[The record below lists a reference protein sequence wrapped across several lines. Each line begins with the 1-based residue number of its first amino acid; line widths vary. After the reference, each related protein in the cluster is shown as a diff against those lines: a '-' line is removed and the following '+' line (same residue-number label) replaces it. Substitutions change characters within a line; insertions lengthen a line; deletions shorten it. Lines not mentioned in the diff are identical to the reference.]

1 MKRKSIA
8 VIAPL
13 IMILFS
19 SCGANYALIQH
30 MNENSTQVQLRRNN
44 FLVTN
49 RVSGSAELD
58 YVLMFGG
65 MNRRRLYENAYANM
79 LESANLLNSSK
90 ALINI
95 VTEEHVGGLP
105 PFYFKRTI
113 TVSAMVV
120 EFTE

>member
-1 MKRKSIA
+1 MKKMFIA
-8 VIAPL
+8 IITPL
-13 IMILFS
+13 ILMLFS
-19 SCGANYALIQH
+19 SCGVNYALIQH

-49 RVSGSAELD
+49 KVSGSAELD

-105 PFYFKRTI
+105 PFFFKRTI

>member
-8 VIAPL
+8 FIAPL
-13 IMILFS
+13 ILILFS

-30 MNENSTQVQLRRNN
+30 LHENSTQVQLRRNN
-44 FLVTN
+44 FRVTDK
-49 RVSGSAELD
+49 VSGSAEVE

-65 MNRRRLYENAYANM
+65 LNRRQLYENAYADM
-79 LESANLLNSSK
+79 LRSADLLNSSK

-105 PFYFKRTI
+105 PFYFRRTI